1 MALHPVRSALTAGGR
16 RRAYRFSRVDAP
28 HPPGGP
34 FLCDQASGS
43 RYNQPPQSGSEPI
56 LVQSAEQSIDAA
68 PLLQAVGLGC
78 ERDDRTLFRRLDFA
92 VQGGELLEVRGR
104 NGSGKTTLLRMVAG
118 LGEPDEG
125 ELRWRG
131 RPLRRMRAELGSE
144 LCYLGHLPAI
154 KETLTARENLRFAMQ
169 LKGCAAS
176 ERIDLALAE
185 SGLRGFE
192 DLPCRQ
198 LSAGQRRRVA
208 LALLRLLPARLWIL
222 DEPFTALDRQ
232 AVAQLEQWIEAH
244 RAQGGAVLLTTHQPL
259 GLGSAWRTLTLGESV
274 A

>member
-1 MALHPVRSALTAGGR
+1 M
-16 RRAYRFSRVDAP
+16 
-28 HPPGGP
+28 
-34 FLCDQASGS
+34 
-43 RYNQPPQSGSEPI
+43 
-56 LVQSAEQSIDAA
+56 QSAEQSTNASRA
-68 PLLQAVGLGC
+68 MPLLEAMGLGC
-78 ERDDRTLFRRLDFA
+78 ERDDRELFRQLDFA
-92 VQGGELLEVRGR
+92 VHAGDLLEVRGS

-131 RPLRRMRAELGSE
+131 KPLRQVRAELGSE

-154 KETLTARENLRFAMQ
+154 KETLTAAENLRFAAQ
-169 LKGCAAS
+169 LKGWS
-176 ERIDLALAE
+176 QVDNIDAALAE
-185 SGLRGFE
+185 AGLRGFE

-244 RAQGGAVLLTTHQPL
+244 LAQGGAAILTTHQPL
-259 GLGSAWRTLTLGESV
+259 GLDGSWRTLTLGEPSF
-274 A
+274 